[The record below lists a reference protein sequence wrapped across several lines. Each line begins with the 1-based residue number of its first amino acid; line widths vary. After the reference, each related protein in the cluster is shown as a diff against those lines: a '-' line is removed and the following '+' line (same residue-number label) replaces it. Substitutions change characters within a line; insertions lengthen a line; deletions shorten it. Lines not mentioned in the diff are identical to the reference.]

1 MTRIKNDYR
10 LISLGIVVLVAV
22 IGVFWIPPIPQDPA
36 FHRFADRREI
46 MGIGNFFDVAS
57 NLPFLLVGL
66 AGVKMLLGV
75 DRSKIVEALLPAYV
89 LFFSGVTL
97 VGVGSIYYHLVPDN
111 HTLIWDRLPMTVA
124 FMAFFSVVVGEYIS
138 ERAAARLL
146 YPLLAIGVFSV
157 AYWHYTELQ
166 GRGDLRLYGLV
177 QFLPLVLLPIIL
189 SLFPPRFTNA
199 HYYWIFFGLY
209 GLAKVFEVAD
219 HEIYRLLNGV
229 SGHTLKHLIA
239 ALGCYV
245 FLRQIVIRRRLF

>member
-10 LISLGIVVLVAV
+10 LILLGVVALSVALGAFLV
-22 IGVFWIPPIPQDPA
+22 PPISQDPA

-57 NLPFLLVGL
+57 NLPFIAVGI
-66 AGVKMLLGV
+66 AGVKMLLTV
-75 DRSKIVEALLPAYV
+75 DRSKLVEALLPSYV

-97 VGVGSIYYHLVPDN
+97 VGVGSIYYHLAPDN

-146 YPLLAIGVFSV
+146 YPLLAIGAFSV

-219 HEIYRLLNGV
+219 HDVYRLLNGV
-229 SGHTLKHLIA
+229 SGHTLKHLTV

-245 FLRQIVIRRRLF
+245 FLRQIVSRRRLF

>member
-1 MTRIKNDYR
+1 MTRIKKDYR
-10 LISLGIVVLVAV
+10 LFLLGVVALSAV
-22 IGVFWIPPIPQDPA
+22 LGVLFVPPISQDSS
-36 FHRFADRREI
+36 FHRFADQREVA
-46 MGIGNFFDVAS
+46 GVSNFFNVAS
-57 NLPFLLVGL
+57 NLPFIFVGI
-66 AGVKMLLGV
+66 AGVKMVLTV
-75 DRSKIVEALLPAYV
+75 DRSKLIEALMPAYV
-89 LFFSGVTL
+89 LFFSGVAL
-97 VGVGSIYYHLVPDN
+97 VGVGSIYYHLDPDDR
-111 HTLIWDRLPMTVA
+111 TLIWDRLPMTVA

-138 ERAAARLL
+138 ERAATKLL

-189 SLFPPRFTNA
+189 VLFKPRFTNA
-199 HYYWIFFGLY
+199 HDYWIFFGLY